1 MPKLCEFYGISIYMY
16 FFDHNPPHIHAFYSG
31 SEARFRIIDG
41 AHIDGRMPVTAVR
54 LIQEWISIQR
64 SQLMS
69 NWNAANTGEPIVKLE
84 PLR

>member
-1 MPKLCEFYGISIYMY
+1 MY

-31 SEARFRIIDG
+31 AEARFRIIDG
-41 AHIDGRMPVTAVR
+41 SHIDGRMPATAVR

-64 SQLMS
+64 NQLMS
-69 NWNAANTGEPIVKLE
+69 NWNAANAGEPIVMLE